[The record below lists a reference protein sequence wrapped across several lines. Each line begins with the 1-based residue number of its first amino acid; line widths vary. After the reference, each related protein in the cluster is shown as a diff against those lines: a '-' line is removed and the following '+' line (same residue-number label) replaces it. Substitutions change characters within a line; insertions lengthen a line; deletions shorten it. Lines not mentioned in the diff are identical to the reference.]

1 MVARRIAVRAE
12 AVRAVAGVVEERH
25 VVVAGIPERRGNA
38 GENLLGAD
46 VLLHRHAVRRR
57 GHAAEHGAHPVH
69 VVFAAGQFVRFAGI
83 GVANQQCAV
92 CADGFLMRVRQLIR
106 PVAHAHVAVGEN
118 AHRAHA
124 VIVRS
129 AQHSAVVVTVGVAD
143 APVRLGR
150 AAGRGGNVHVILVR
164 ALSRRPRNADAVF
177 LRGYCRQPGCLGQ
190 PHAHANVAL
199 EREAAPSL
207 RLGKA
212 EGVNEVVVHFAGLH
226 RGVDVGGRSVLG
238 DHQLVVAR
246 FVEAAAVDDV
256 AHRAGDRVPR
266 QLQPRFRPLVAC
278 KRWRFHRAAD
288 HAVARRQT
296 RNHVA
301 AVELALGDNKEVIRL
316 VEGNIADI
324 AQAAREVG
332 ADNLV
337 IVRVVQGHGNIV
349 VRRARNGCPVQAD
362 GGGILT
368 ARVSNHNVAQRDIR
382 EGQRL
387 RALTD
392 LLSAHDI
399 QRLNTV
405 VVDRA
410 HARGGGGIGCAA
422 ALPKE
427 RIFAAPRGLV
437 VDGVGIRALHRRPLE
452 GNAAAALVGGRNA
465 RRLLQRAPDDEVIKF
480 IRRDG
485 NRRFRDFGGIRI
497 GRGRGSGR
505 RVRRGDG
512 GVVRNDFVR
521 RRFGRMFGDFR
532 RIGGF
537 RRSGRLLGN
546 FRHFGRCVRH
556 FRRIRRG
563 IRHFGNIGRDFGRN
577 VRRRVRHFR
586 RIGDF
591 RRGGRFFRRLF
602 GRGGR
607 FFLLRMHWNR
617 RKQVPV
623 RRHQVVLRL
632 AGNRVICSGL
642 LVRQHFGAAGLDP
655 RRAHNHPIIESNP
668 HRAFAV
674 RARLG
679 VNRAGHF
686 CHIRVAR
693 QLLIRVELRAAA
705 EGRQSRHKH
714 VLIRRGGR
722 GFGGS
727 VGRNRRFRR
736 RFGGDFRRNCRI
748 RRFFR
753 GNFGQNWR
761 FRRCFRGDLRRNRRI
776 RRCFRG
782 DLRRNRRIRR
792 RFRGDLRRNRRRG
805 FRHSRLF
812 PDNLLY
818 LRAVCRTRHI
828 LRQGGGSR
836 HQHQQRQHQRPYAA
850 KLLLH
855 QQTSSFKVVVYSLS
869 LYSSR
874 FQRSSNAA

>member
-1 MVARRIAVRAE
+1 
-12 AVRAVAGVVEERH
+12 
-25 VVVAGIPERRGNA
+25 
-38 GENLLGAD
+38 
-46 VLLHRHAVRRR
+46 
-57 GHAAEHGAHPVH
+57 
-69 VVFAAGQFVRFAGI
+69 
-83 GVANQQCAV
+83 
-92 CADGFLMRVRQLIR
+92 
-106 PVAHAHVAVGEN
+106 
-118 AHRAHA
+118 
-124 VIVRS
+124 
-129 AQHSAVVVTVGVAD
+129 
-143 APVRLGR
+143 
-150 AAGRGGNVHVILVR
+150 
-164 ALSRRPRNADAVF
+164 
-177 LRGYCRQPGCLGQ
+177 
-190 PHAHANVAL
+190 
-199 EREAAPSL
+199 
-207 RLGKA
+207 
-212 EGVNEVVVHFAGLH
+212 
-226 RGVDVGGRSVLG
+226 
-238 DHQLVVAR
+238 
-246 FVEAAAVDDV
+246 
-256 AHRAGDRVPR
+256 
-266 QLQPRFRPLVAC
+266 
-278 KRWRFHRAAD
+278 
-288 HAVARRQT
+288 
-296 RNHVA
+296 
-301 AVELALGDNKEVIRL
+301 
-316 VEGNIADI
+316 
-324 AQAAREVG
+324 
-332 ADNLV
+332 
-337 IVRVVQGHGNIV
+337 
-349 VRRARNGCPVQAD
+349 
-362 GGGILT
+362 
-368 ARVSNHNVAQRDIR
+368 
-382 EGQRL
+382 
-387 RALTD
+387 
-392 LLSAHDI
+392 
-399 QRLNTV
+399 
-405 VVDRA
+405 
-410 HARGGGGIGCAA
+410 
-422 ALPKE
+422 
-427 RIFAAPRGLV
+427 
-437 VDGVGIRALHRRPLE
+437 
-452 GNAAAALVGGRNA
+452 
-465 RRLLQRAPDDEVIKF
+465 
-480 IRRDG
+480 
-485 NRRFRDFGGIRI
+485 
-497 GRGRGSGR
+497 
-505 RVRRGDG
+505 
-512 GVVRNDFVR
+512 
-521 RRFGRMFGDFR
+521 MFGDFR

-761 FRRCFRGDLRRNRRI
+761 FRRCFRGDLRRNRR
-776 RRCFRG
+776 
-782 DLRRNRRIRR
+782 
-792 RFRGDLRRNRRRG
+792 RG